1 MKDGVTLPEM
11 FGYDEDKFIVKFDE
25 LMSAIRNSTDD
36 SDVIKLVDIIADEK
50 IEAIILT
57 WCVAKAGSD
66 LQDGATNALFEGTMN
81 AIVDMF
87 DSIEDQEL
95 SDSLSEKL
103 YSKLLKLKSKYDDDE
118 I

>member
-1 MKDGVTLPEM
+1 MKDDVTLPEI

-25 LMSAIRNSTDD
+25 LMSAVRNSTDD
-36 SDVIKLVDIIADEK
+36 SDVIKLVDIIAEEK
-50 IEAIILT
+50 VEAIILT

-66 LQDGATNALFEGTMN
+66 LQDGATNALFEGTMS

-87 DSIEDQEL
+87 ESIEDQEL
-95 SDSLSEKL
+95 SDNLSEQL
-103 YSKLLKLKSKYDDDE
+103 YRKLLKLKSDYDNDE

>member
-1 MKDGVTLPEM
+1 MKDSVTLPEM
-11 FGYDEDKFIVKFDE
+11 FGYDEDRFILKFDE

-36 SDVIKLVDIIADEK
+36 SDVIKLVDIIAEDK
-50 IEAIILT
+50 VEAIILT

-66 LQDGATNALFEGTMN
+66 LQDGATNALFEGTMA

-95 SDSLSEKL
+95 SDSLSGQL